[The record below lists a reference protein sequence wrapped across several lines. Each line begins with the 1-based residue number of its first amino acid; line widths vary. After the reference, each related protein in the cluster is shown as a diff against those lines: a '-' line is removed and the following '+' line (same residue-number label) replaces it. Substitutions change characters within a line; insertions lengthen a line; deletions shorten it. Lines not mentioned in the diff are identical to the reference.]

1 VFALVDRPIVKKI
14 TFKKLLTFRL
24 ISSILYIERE
34 VRKMIWIV
42 FIIWVVFT
50 LICAVMENKTNKG
63 FYMFMILVSIPIM
76 FYIPFM
82 F

>member
-1 VFALVDRPIVKKI
+1 VFALVDRIIVKKI
-14 TFKKLLTFRL
+14 TFDLGLTFL
-24 ISSILYIERE
+24 FVSSIISIERE
-34 VRKMIWIV
+34 VKKMIWIV

-50 LICAVMENKTNKG
+50 LVCAVMENKTNKG